1 MAGGMIGT
9 AGGYQRNALSGFAR
23 LSAQEQ
29 QRQTANKQMEQQQDQ
44 LNIQMGVQAG
54 AMIATILMSM
64 A

>member
-1 MAGGMIGT
+1 MPGGMIGT

-29 QRQTANKQMEQQQDQ
+29 QRQTANKQMEEQETQQA
-44 LNIQMGVQAG
+44 IQTGVSA
-54 AMIATILMSM
+54 AALIATIVLM